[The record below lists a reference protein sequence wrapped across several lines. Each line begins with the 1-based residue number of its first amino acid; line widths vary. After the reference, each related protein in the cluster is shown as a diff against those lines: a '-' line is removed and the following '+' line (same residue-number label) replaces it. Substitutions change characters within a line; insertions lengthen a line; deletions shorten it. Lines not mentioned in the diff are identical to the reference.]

1 MAYGRPAN
9 VRSHRRGG
17 RQRRRRFAPWI
28 SVTVV
33 SVLVL
38 AGLAVGFRQLLAQTC
53 SGQETI
59 RVVASPSTANLL
71 GSFAAQWA
79 AREPATSDGTCGQ
92 VVVASRDSAEVA
104 DRLSLGWDTSLEEP
118 PDVWVPASTAWA
130 QKAAA
135 SDLAEPLLPDLRPS
149 IARSPTVI
157 AMPEPMAAELD
168 WPDTRVVPD
177 ADVRWESLL
186 EEFSGDDEGWARLGR
201 PEWGPFRFG
210 MSNPARDTA
219 GLLAL
224 TAILDANETGETTD
238 EELENA
244 FRLHRLLD
252 PDVYHERTEQLLN
265 ALRSVDAEGEDAALQ
280 HVSAF
285 PALEQDVLAYNRGNP
300 NVPLAAIY
308 PVNGNIEADHPYL
321 ILNAEWVSERKREV
335 AEMFLR
341 FVRSDGPQQQL
352 RDAGFR
358 GTNREAGEDFN
369 EEYGLLSQLV
379 ALPRA
384 VLVPDSVTV
393 TIDRWTALTRTSN
406 VLIVFDVSGSMLR
419 EIPGTGQTRMQRATL
434 AAAETMRM
442 FTEEDQVGFWE
453 FSTDLDGDLDYRA
466 LVPIGRL
473 GDVMEDS
480 RSRRAHVLSAIDNL
494 EPRAD
499 TGLYNTIQAAYDT
512 VLGNY
517 DPEATNMVVVITDGE
532 DDTGGRPGIALD
544 ELLERLGSA
553 PADQQVQVVTVAF
566 GEEPN
571 FEVMRQI
578 SELTG
583 GEAYY
588 SIDGFDLVDLL
599 RTAVFR

>member
-335 AEMFLR
+335 AERFLR

-480 RSRRAHVLSAIDNL
+480 RSRRAHVLTAIDNL

>member
-335 AEMFLR
+335 AERFLR

>member
-210 MSNPARDTA
+210 MSNPAQDTA